1 MLKLFNATLVTLFIY
16 CPFYSIQAAQV
27 ENLQS
32 TQSFTGAFLTPNA
45 QVMEEGEI
53 SFLYGQGVPYRN
65 KIAELDNLFFSVGLF
80 QGLEV
85 GGRIVTQTYDCN
97 IYTESGCGI
106 RDLSA
111 SLKYQLPYVK
121 QYTGFDFAVGVQ
133 DLGGAANNFETY
145 YAVADY
151 EFDFYPVRL
160 SAGYGQSELSLGIMD
175 GEFASIEVQ
184 PLSFMQLV
192 AEYDSAQ
199 LNGAVKVF
207 TPEGL
212 LPLDAQLAL
221 QYQLYTGHDD
231 TSDDNQAM
239 WTVNASVP
247 LLGFSSNKAT
257 NNQENNL
264 STQDIITIEQHKS
277 EFSDITSLKKALLDE
292 GFLNL
297 NITYDKNRLYI
308 ALEDRRYNH
317 NQIDG
322 IGVALGIISSHAG
335 SGLFADLG
343 IDSKSQDF
351 QLFNLVNGVPVGKVS
366 GSIACYREFIKTAK
380 HCDSLTYQRTD
391 INSDYQNIAWTQK
404 TQASSFGRTQ
414 VILAPAL
421 RYGLATEYGVWDY
434 SLALATNVYTT
445 LWQGAALDIRHILPL
460 SNSDDYEDGYW
471 QESQFTNE
479 IDRAVIHQAFALPF
493 GIMTQFS
500 GGYLSA
506 NNFGVTSTHPAN
518 SSGGY
523 DLSGYLGG
531 SNETEWVSATG
542 RHTFGFQLSQFGA
555 IDEFDEFGADIRTR
569 YTVLG
574 NYKLSV
580 PEFNWQL
587 TAQAGEYGNGDK
599 GYKVISSHWLGDVR
613 VDATYLESTADSR
626 DTSEKFVTLSVAFP
640 LTFWRDMAPR
650 YVQLRGIDQFTL
662 SAQTRV
668 GEDANYLNPG
678 LGSELNFQHSL
689 SRQYNNRDRNSEN
702 YFKVNTQ
709 RLRNAYLK
717 YLEQVKG

>member
-1 MLKLFNATLVTLFIY
+1 MLKLFNTTLVALFIY
-16 CPFYSIQAAQV
+16 CPLYTIQAAQV

-45 QVMEEGEI
+45 QVMEEGEM
-53 SFLYGQGVPYRN
+53 SFLYGQGVPYQN

-85 GGRIVTQTYDCN
+85 GGRIVTQTYDRN
-97 IYTESGCGI
+97 LYTETGGGI

-111 SLKYQLPYVK
+111 SLKYQFPYVK
-121 QYTGFDFAVGVQ
+121 QYTGFDFALGVQ

-160 SAGYGQSELSLGIMD
+160 SAGYGQSELSLGIME
-175 GEFASIEVQ
+175 GKFASIEVQ

-192 AEYDSAQ
+192 AEYDAAQ

-231 TSDDNQAM
+231 SSDANQTM

-247 LLGFSSNKAT
+247 LLGFSSNKAKSS
-257 NNQENNL
+257 QENNL

-277 EFSDITSLKKALLDE
+277 ESSDISSLKKALLDE

-297 NITYDKNRLYI
+297 NISHDKDRLYI
-308 ALEDRRYNH
+308 ALENRRYNH

-322 IGVALGIISSHAG
+322 MGVALGIISSYAG

-343 IDSKSQDF
+343 IESKSQDF
-351 QLFNLVNGVPVGKVS
+351 QLFALVNGVPVGKVS
-366 GSIACYREFIKTAK
+366 GSLVCYREFIKSGE
-380 HCDSLTYQRTD
+380 HCASLAYQRSGV
-391 INSDYQNIAWTQK
+391 NSDYQAITWAKK
-404 TQASSFGRTQ
+404 TEQSSFGRTQ

-434 SLALATNVYTT
+434 SVALATNVYTS
-445 LWQGAALDIRHILPL
+445 LWQGAALDVRHISPL

-471 QESQFTNE
+471 QENQFSSE
-479 IDRAVIHQAFALPF
+479 IDRALIHQAFALPF
-493 GIMTQFS
+493 GLMTQFS
-500 GGYLSA
+500 GGYISA
-506 NNFGVTSTHPAN
+506 SNFGVTSAYPNN
-518 SSGGY
+518 SADDY
-523 DLSGYLGG
+523 ELSAYLGG

-542 RHTFGFQLSQFGA
+542 RHTFGFQLSQFQA
-555 IDEFDEFGADIRTR
+555 IDEFDEFGGDIRTR
-569 YTVLG
+569 YTALG

-587 TAQAGEYGNGDK
+587 TAKAGTYGNGDQ
-599 GYKVISSHWLGDVR
+599 GYKLISSHWLGDVR
-613 VDATYLESTADSR
+613 VDATYLESTAEFKEI
-626 DTSEKFVTLSVAFP
+626 SEKFVTLSVAFP
-640 LTFWRDMAPR
+640 LTFWRDMTPR
-650 YVQLRGIDQFTL
+650 YVQVRGIDQFTL

-678 LGSELNFQHSL
+678 LGSELSLQHSL

-717 YLEQVKG
+717 YLDQVKG

>member
-1 MLKLFNATLVTLFIY
+1 MLKLFNTTLVALFIY
-16 CPFYSIQAAQV
+16 CPLYTIQAAQV

-45 QVMEEGEI
+45 QVMEEGEM
-53 SFLYGQGVPYRN
+53 SFLYGQGVPYQN

-85 GGRIVTQTYDCN
+85 GGRIVTQTYDRN
-97 IYTESGCGI
+97 LYTETGGGI

-111 SLKYQLPYVK
+111 SLKYQFPYVK
-121 QYTGFDFAVGVQ
+121 QYTGFDFALGVQ

-160 SAGYGQSELSLGIMD
+160 SAGYGQSELSLGIMK
-175 GEFASIEVQ
+175 GKFASIEVQ

-192 AEYDSAQ
+192 AEYDAAQ

-212 LPLDAQLAL
+212 LPLDAQVAL

-231 TSDDNQAM
+231 SSDDNQTM

-247 LLGFSSNKAT
+247 LLGFSSNKAKS
-257 NNQENNL
+257 NQENNL

-277 EFSDITSLKKALLDE
+277 ESSDISSLKKALLDE

-297 NITYDKNRLYI
+297 NISHDKDRLYI
-308 ALEDRRYNH
+308 ALENRRYNH

-322 IGVALGIISSHAG
+322 MGVALGIISSYAG

-343 IDSKSQDF
+343 IESKSQDF
-351 QLFNLVNGVPVGKVS
+351 QLFALVNGVPVGKVS
-366 GSIACYREFIKTAK
+366 GSLVCYREFIKSGE
-380 HCDSLTYQRTD
+380 HCASLAYQRSD
-391 INSDYQNIAWTQK
+391 VNSDYQAITWAKK
-404 TQASSFGRTQ
+404 TEQSSFGRTQ

-434 SLALATNVYTT
+434 SVALATNVYTS
-445 LWQGAALDIRHILPL
+445 LWQGAALDVRHISPL

-471 QESQFTNE
+471 QESQFSSE
-479 IDRAVIHQAFALPF
+479 IDRALIHQAFALPF
-493 GIMTQFS
+493 GFMTQFS
-500 GGYLSA
+500 GGYISA
-506 NNFGVTSTHPAN
+506 SNFGVTSAHPNN
-518 SSGGY
+518 SADDY
-523 DLSGYLGG
+523 ELSAYLGG

-542 RHTFGFQLSQFGA
+542 RHTFAFQLSQFQA
-555 IDEFDEFGADIRTR
+555 IDEFDEFGGDIRTR
-569 YTVLG
+569 YTALG

-587 TAQAGEYGNGDK
+587 TAQAGTYGNGDQ
-599 GYKVISSHWLGDVR
+599 GYKLISSHWLGDVR
-613 VDATYLESTADSR
+613 VDATYLESTAEFKEV
-626 DTSEKFVTLSVAFP
+626 SEKFVTLSVAFP
-640 LTFWRDMAPR
+640 LTFWRDMTPR
-650 YVQLRGIDQFTL
+650 YVQVRGIDQFTL

-678 LGSELNFQHSL
+678 LGSELSLQHSL

-717 YLEQVKG
+717 YLDQVKG

>member
-1 MLKLFNATLVTLFIY
+1 MLKLFNTTLVALFIY
-16 CPFYSIQAAQV
+16 CPLYTIQAAQV

-45 QVMEEGEI
+45 QVMEEGDM
-53 SFLYGQGVPYRN
+53 SFLYGQGVPYQN

-85 GGRIVTQTYDCN
+85 GGRIVTKTYDCN
-97 IYTESGCGI
+97 GYTESGCGI

-111 SLKYQLPYVK
+111 SLKYQFPYVK
-121 QYTGFDFAVGVQ
+121 QYTGFDFALGVQ

-160 SAGYGQSELSLGIMD
+160 SAGYGQSELSLGIME
-175 GEFASIEVQ
+175 GKFASIEVQ

-192 AEYDSAQ
+192 AEYDAAQ

-231 TSDDNQAM
+231 SSDANQTM

-247 LLGFSSNKAT
+247 LLGFSSNKAKSS
-257 NNQENNL
+257 QENNL

-277 EFSDITSLKKALLDE
+277 ESSDISSLKKALLDE

-297 NITYDKNRLYI
+297 NISHDKNRLYI
-308 ALEDRRYNH
+308 ALENRRYNH

-322 IGVALGIISSHAG
+322 MGVALGIISSYAG

-343 IDSKSQDF
+343 IESKSQDF
-351 QLFNLVNGVPVGKVS
+351 QLFALVNGVPVGKVS
-366 GSIACYREFIKTAK
+366 GSLVCYREFIKSGE
-380 HCDSLTYQRTD
+380 HCASLAYQRSGV
-391 INSDYQNIAWTQK
+391 NSDYQAIIWAKK
-404 TQASSFGRTQ
+404 TEQSSFGRTQ

-434 SLALATNVYTT
+434 SLALATNVYTS
-445 LWQGAALDIRHILPL
+445 LWQGAALDVRHISPL

-471 QESQFTNE
+471 QESQFSSE
-479 IDRAVIHQAFALPF
+479 IDRALIHQAFALPF
-493 GIMTQFS
+493 GFMTQFS
-500 GGYLSA
+500 GGYISA
-506 NNFGVTSTHPAN
+506 SNFGVTSAYPNN
-518 SSGGY
+518 SADDY
-523 DLSGYLGG
+523 ELSAYLGG

-542 RHTFGFQLSQFGA
+542 RHTFAFQLSQFQA
-555 IDEFDEFGADIRTR
+555 IDEFDEFGGDIRTR
-569 YTVLG
+569 YTALG

-587 TAQAGEYGNGDK
+587 TAQAGTYGNGDQ
-599 GYKVISSHWLGDVR
+599 GYKLISSHWLGDVR
-613 VDATYLESTADSR
+613 VDATYLESTAEFKEV
-626 DTSEKFVTLSVAFP
+626 SEKFVTLSVAFP
-640 LTFWRDMAPR
+640 LTFWRDMTPR
-650 YVQLRGIDQFTL
+650 YVQVRGIDQFTL

-678 LGSELNFQHSL
+678 LGSELSLQHSL

-709 RLRNAYLK
+709 RLRNAYLN
-717 YLEQVKG
+717 YLDQVKG

>member
-1 MLKLFNATLVTLFIY
+1 MLKLFNTTLVALFIY
-16 CPFYSIQAAQV
+16 CPLYTIQAAQV

-45 QVMEEGEI
+45 QVMEEGEM
-53 SFLYGQGVPYRN
+53 SFLYGQGVPYQN

-85 GGRIVTQTYDCN
+85 GGRIVTQTYDRN
-97 IYTESGCGI
+97 LYTETGGGI

-111 SLKYQLPYVK
+111 SLKYQFPYVK
-121 QYTGFDFAVGVQ
+121 QYTGFDFALGVQ

-160 SAGYGQSELSLGIMD
+160 SAGYGQSELSLGIME
-175 GEFASIEVQ
+175 GKFASIEVQ

-192 AEYDSAQ
+192 AEYDAAQ

-231 TSDDNQAM
+231 SSDANQTM

-247 LLGFSSNKAT
+247 LLGFSSNKAKSS
-257 NNQENNL
+257 QENNL

-277 EFSDITSLKKALLDE
+277 ESSDISSLKKALLDE

-297 NITYDKNRLYI
+297 NISHDKDRLYI
-308 ALEDRRYNH
+308 ALENRRYNH

-322 IGVALGIISSHAG
+322 MGVALGIISSYAG

-343 IDSKSQDF
+343 IESKSQDF
-351 QLFNLVNGVPVGKVS
+351 QLFALVNGVPVGKVS
-366 GSIACYREFIKTAK
+366 GSLVCYREFIKSGE
-380 HCDSLTYQRTD
+380 HCASLAYQRSGV
-391 INSDYQNIAWTQK
+391 NSDYQAITWAKK
-404 TQASSFGRTQ
+404 TEQSSFGRTQ

-434 SLALATNVYTT
+434 SVALATNVYTS
-445 LWQGAALDIRHILPL
+445 LWQGAALDVRHISPL

-471 QESQFTNE
+471 QENQFSSE
-479 IDRAVIHQAFALPF
+479 IDRALIHQAFALPF
-493 GIMTQFS
+493 GLMTQFS
-500 GGYLSA
+500 GGYISA
-506 NNFGVTSTHPAN
+506 SNFGVTSAYPNN
-518 SSGGY
+518 SADDY
-523 DLSGYLGG
+523 ELSAYLGG

-542 RHTFGFQLSQFGA
+542 RHTFGFQLSQFQA
-555 IDEFDEFGADIRTR
+555 IDEFDEFGGDIRTR
-569 YTVLG
+569 YTALG

-587 TAQAGEYGNGDK
+587 TAQAGTYGNGDQ
-599 GYKVISSHWLGDVR
+599 GYKLISSHWLGDVR
-613 VDATYLESTADSR
+613 VDATYLESTAEFKEI
-626 DTSEKFVTLSVAFP
+626 SEKFVTLSVAFP
-640 LTFWRDMAPR
+640 LTFWRDMTPR
-650 YVQLRGIDQFTL
+650 YVQVRGIDQFTL

-678 LGSELNFQHSL
+678 LGSELSLQHSL

-717 YLEQVKG
+717 YLDQVKG

>member
-1 MLKLFNATLVTLFIY
+1 MLKLFNTTLVALFIY
-16 CPFYSIQAAQV
+16 CPLYTIQAAQV

-45 QVMEEGEI
+45 QVMEEGEM
-53 SFLYGQGVPYRN
+53 SFLYGQGVPYQN

-85 GGRIVTQTYDCN
+85 GGRIVTQTYDRN
-97 IYTESGCGI
+97 LYTETGGGI

-111 SLKYQLPYVK
+111 SLKYQFPYVK
-121 QYTGFDFAVGVQ
+121 QYTGFDFALGVQ

-160 SAGYGQSELSLGIMD
+160 SAGYGQSELSLGIME
-175 GEFASIEVQ
+175 GKFASIEVQ
-184 PLSFMQLV
+184 PLSFMQFV
-192 AEYDSAQ
+192 AEYDAAQ

-231 TSDDNQAM
+231 SSDANQTM

-247 LLGFSSNKAT
+247 LLGFSSNKAKSS
-257 NNQENNL
+257 QENNL

-277 EFSDITSLKKALLDE
+277 ESSDISSLKKALLDE

-297 NITYDKNRLYI
+297 NISHDKDRLYI
-308 ALEDRRYNH
+308 ALENRRYNH

-322 IGVALGIISSHAG
+322 MGVALGIISSYAG

-343 IDSKSQDF
+343 IESKSQDF
-351 QLFNLVNGVPVGKVS
+351 QLFALVNGVPVGKVS
-366 GSIACYREFIKTAK
+366 GSLVCYREFIKSGE
-380 HCDSLTYQRTD
+380 HCASLAYQRSGV
-391 INSDYQNIAWTQK
+391 NSDYQAITWAKK
-404 TQASSFGRTQ
+404 TEQSSFGRTQ

-434 SLALATNVYTT
+434 SVALATNVYTS
-445 LWQGAALDIRHILPL
+445 LWQGAALDVRHISPL

-471 QESQFTNE
+471 QENQFSSE
-479 IDRAVIHQAFALPF
+479 IDRALIHQAFALPF
-493 GIMTQFS
+493 GLMTQFS
-500 GGYLSA
+500 GGYISA
-506 NNFGVTSTHPAN
+506 SNFGVTSAYPNN
-518 SSGGY
+518 SADDY
-523 DLSGYLGG
+523 ELSAYLGG

-542 RHTFGFQLSQFGA
+542 RHTFGFQLSQFQA
-555 IDEFDEFGADIRTR
+555 IDEFDEFGGDIRTR
-569 YTVLG
+569 YTALG

-587 TAQAGEYGNGDK
+587 TAQAGTYGNGDQ
-599 GYKVISSHWLGDVR
+599 GYKLISSHWLGDVR
-613 VDATYLESTADSR
+613 VDATYLESTAEFKEI
-626 DTSEKFVTLSVAFP
+626 SEKFVTLSVAFP
-640 LTFWRDMAPR
+640 LTFWRDMTPR
-650 YVQLRGIDQFTL
+650 YVQVRGIDQFTL

-678 LGSELNFQHSL
+678 LGSELSLQHSL

-717 YLEQVKG
+717 YLDQVKG